1 MKKKKVYRM
10 IAFVLIC
17 CVPVLFAGC
26 ASGGRRDGQV
36 SFSATVVEVNGTEL
50 IVCPDEGSD
59 ELRSADR
66 ISVSTK
72 TAMNGEAG
80 FSVGDRVNITYNGD
94 IMETYPAQLGGVS
107 GVTHIG

>member
-1 MKKKKVYRM
+1 M
-10 IAFVLIC
+10 
-17 CVPVLFAGC
+17 
-26 ASGGRRDGQV
+26 
-36 SFSATVVEVNGTEL
+36 
-50 IVCPDEGSD
+50 
-59 ELRSADR
+59 RSADR

-80 FSVGDRVNITYNGD
+80 FSVGDHVSITYNGD